1 MASLR
6 RPSLTSTTD
15 RQITGKLVLVAADV
29 LFATIQ
35 WALGTVN
42 HRNHE
47 EEQWQWREGTESI
60 KTIKSRHGC

>member
-47 EEQWQWREGTESI
+47 EDGSGGKVPSQLKQ
-60 KTIKSRHGC
+60 